1 MDQDFLPVS
10 IYTIEQKQRL
20 NTISEEITFKSK
32 NNKRWQWVTGVSGFI
47 NGYIPPVR

>member
-20 NTISEEITFKSK
+20 NTISEEITFKMQK
-32 NNKRWQWVTGVSGFI
+32 INKRWQWVTGVSGF
-47 NGYIPPVR
+47 

>member
-20 NTISEEITFKSK
+20 NTISEEITFKAK
-32 NNKRWQWVTGVSGFI
+32 QQALAM
-47 NGYIPPVR
+47 GYRS

>member
-32 NNKRWQWVTGVSGFI
+32 TTSAGNGLQELVVFI

>member
-20 NTISEEITFKSK
+20 NTISEEITLKAK
-32 NNKRWQWVTGVSGFI
+32 QQALAM
-47 NGYIPPVR
+47 GYRG

>member
-20 NTISEEITFKSK
+20 NTISEEITFKK
-32 NNKRWQWVTGVSGFI
+32 QKQQALAM
-47 NGYIPPVR
+47 GYRG